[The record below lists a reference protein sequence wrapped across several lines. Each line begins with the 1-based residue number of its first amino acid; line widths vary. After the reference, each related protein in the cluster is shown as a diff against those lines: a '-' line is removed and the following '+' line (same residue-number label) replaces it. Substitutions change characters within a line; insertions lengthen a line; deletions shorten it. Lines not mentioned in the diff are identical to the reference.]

1 MRANQPGENVAN
13 LAITAVEQPQPAT
26 RPGASPSGVLVLRVE
41 GEIDLDTV
49 GILRSKL
56 EDVERAD
63 IQKLVLDLGETKY
76 VNSSALAVL
85 VKFAENFR
93 ERGGGIALARVT
105 SRVKLV
111 FEMLGLLVFFKFF
124 ESVDKAKESLLSS
137 PPPRR

>member
-1 MRANQPGENVAN
+1 MAN
-13 LAITAVEQPQPAT
+13 LSITAVEQPQPAT
-26 RPGASPSGVLVLRVE
+26 KPGASPTGVLVLRVE

-124 ESVDKAKESLLSS
+124 ESVDKAKESLLSP

>member
-1 MRANQPGENVAN
+1 MAN
-13 LAITAVEQPQPAT
+13 LSITAVEQPQPPAKVGGPHVGT
-26 RPGASPSGVLVLRVE
+26 LVLRVE

-49 GILRSKL
+49 GILRSRL
-56 EDVERAD
+56 EEVERSGVD
-63 IQKLVLDLGETKY
+63 RLVLDLGETKY

-85 VKFAENFR
+85 VKFAEHFR

-124 ESVDKAKESLLSS
+124 DSVDKAKESLTTN
-137 PPPRR
+137 RK

>member
-1 MRANQPGENVAN
+1 VAN
-13 LAITAVEQPQPAT
+13 LAITAVEQPQPASK
-26 RPGASPSGVLVLRVE
+26 PGAPPAGVLVLRVE

-49 GILRSKL
+49 GILRSRL
-56 EDVERAD
+56 EEVERAGHE
-63 IQKLVLDLGETKY
+63 KLVLDLGETKY

-124 ESVDKAKESLLSS
+124 DSVDKAKESLTA